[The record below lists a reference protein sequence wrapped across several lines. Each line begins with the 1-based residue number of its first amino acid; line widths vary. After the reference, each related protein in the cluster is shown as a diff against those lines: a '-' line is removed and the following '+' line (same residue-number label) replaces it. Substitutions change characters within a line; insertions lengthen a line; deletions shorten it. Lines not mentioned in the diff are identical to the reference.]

1 MLPTVRNAGLAAI
14 TALTMAS
21 VAAAPAHAWGKNEQ
35 NFLKGVLAT
44 VAVGALI
51 HQANKAPKPTY
62 QPSYQPDYS
71 QQYRPGTRPGYRPGT
86 AYPQPPAYP
95 SYGTSIYQTPAY
107 QAFQGFGLQERRTIQ
122 RRLAAQG
129 YYQGSIDGAFG
140 PGTYRAVEAY
150 ARNLG
155 EARSLSTVRG
165 AFGVYDSLIY

>member
-51 HQANKAPKPTY
+51 HQANKQPKPTY
-62 QPSYQPDYS
+62 QPSYQPAYQPDYAH
-71 QQYRPGTRPGYRPGT
+71 QYRPGYRPGN
-86 AYPQPPAYP
+86 PPPRQPAYP

-107 QAFQGFGLQERRTIQ
+107 QAFQGFSVQERRTIQ

-129 YYQGSIDGAFG
+129 YYYGGIDGAFG

-150 ARNLG
+150 AQNIGEGRNLG
-155 EARSLSTVRG
+155 TVRG
-165 AFGVYDSLIY
+165 AFAVYDSLIY

>member
-51 HQANKAPKPTY
+51 HQANKQPKPAYQTY
-62 QPSYQPDYS
+62 QPAQP
-71 QQYRPGTRPGYRPGT
+71 QYRPAYRP
-86 AYPQPPAYP
+86 ANPPPYQPAYP
-95 SYGTSIYQTPAY
+95 SYGTSLYQSPAY
-107 QAFQGFGLQERRTIQ
+107 QAFQGFSVQERRTIQ

-129 YYQGSIDGAFG
+129 YYYGGIDGAFG
-140 PGTYRAVEAY
+140 PATYRAVEAY
-150 ARNLG
+150 ARNIGEDRNLG
-155 EARSLSTVRG
+155 TVRG
-165 AFGVYDSLIY
+165 AFAVYDSLIY